1 MRLVS
6 KLPQL
11 KCYNIFENYFGRF
24 FMKKRITKVKIISLG
39 SMHFYSKSLLIINAK
54 TNRVFTS
61 NINSSSYFPSY
72 KSSYQIAH
80 KDIKEV
86 FTIIQPLIENWH
98 EQYHKFVYDGW
109 TQDLHFYYN
118 DGSVKKVS
126 ITCDFGPASMKSVLE
141 QLWSLKD
148 KEKEESH
155 IRYIKNPKTPLSRLR
170 NPKSRPRLE
179 FDNKRQFKKLNQ
191 QNA

>member
-1 MRLVS
+1 
-6 KLPQL
+6 
-11 KCYNIFENYFGRF
+11 
-24 FMKKRITKVKIISLG
+24 MKKRIVKVKIEDWG
-39 SMHFYSKSLLIINAK
+39 GMHFYSKRIFIVDAK
-54 TNRVFTS
+54 TNKIFTS
-61 NINSSSYFPSY
+61 NINDSSYYPSY

-109 TQDLHFYYN
+109 TQDLHFFYN
-118 DGSVKKVS
+118 DGSVKNVS
-126 ITCDFGPASMKSVLE
+126 ITCDFGPASMKAVLE

-148 KEKEESH
+148 KEKEELH
-155 IRYIKNPKTPLSRLR
+155 IRYIKNPKTPLTRLR

-179 FDNKRQFKKLNQ
+179 FDNKRQLQKINQ
-191 QNA
+191 QNS

>member
-1 MRLVS
+1 
-6 KLPQL
+6 
-11 KCYNIFENYFGRF
+11 
-24 FMKKRITKVKIISLG
+24 MKKRITKVKIISLD
-39 SMHFYSKSLLIINAK
+39 SMHFYSKSSLIINAK
-54 TNRVFTS
+54 TNKVFTS

-72 KSSYQIAH
+72 KSSYKIAH

-98 EQYHKFVYDGW
+98 EKYHKFVYDGW

-126 ITCDFGPASMKSVLE
+126 ITCDFGPASMKAVLE
-141 QLWSLKD
+141 QIWSLKD

-155 IRYIKNPKTPLSRLR
+155 IRYIKNPKTPLSKLR

-179 FDNKRQFKKLNQ
+179 FDNKRQLQKLSQ
-191 QNA
+191 QNS

>member
-1 MRLVS
+1 
-6 KLPQL
+6 
-11 KCYNIFENYFGRF
+11 
-24 FMKKRITKVKIISLG
+24 MKKRIVKVKIEDWG
-39 SMHFYSKSLLIINAK
+39 GMHFYSKSIFCVDVK
-54 TNRVFTS
+54 TNKLFTS
-61 NINSSSYFPSY
+61 NINDSSYYPSY
-72 KSSYQIAH
+72 KSSYKIAH

-86 FTIIQPLIENWH
+86 FTIIQPLVENWH
-98 EQYHKFVYDGW
+98 DKYSYHGFVYDGW
-109 TQDLHFYYN
+109 IQDLKFYYN
-118 DGSVKKVS
+118 DGSVKRVS
-126 ITCDFGPASMKSVLE
+126 VSCDYGPISMKAVLE

-155 IRYIKNPKTPLSRLR
+155 IRYIKNPKTPLSKLR